1 MAYFPIKMPNFALHQ
16 HPNNPMTPLLI
27 RPLREWVFFLALFS
41 SIILMPLEA
50 IKHLHAYPMEVV
62 AAVLHLAAALG
73 IAYLFTALVH
83 GIGRAWVKRLVYV
96 LPVWCV
102 LLRTFLHFAL
112 KSELTP
118 KVVML
123 VMETNRSEAAGFFS
137 TFALSQGAFKSYALT
152 LLFVVLVV
160 TGERNRIRWGRWL
173 QNRLN
178 DKVLS
183 GILLTGLAAL
193 IYTGCAFLELF
204 RCRTTAEAEWWNI
217 RYEGYSKDELSIMAY
232 SLFVPHLMKHEIEEG
247 IASNERASKQRAR
260 CLLRGETD
268 SLTLVVVIGES
279 YIKCHAQLYG
289 YPLPT
294 TPHMVAEQ
302 KGGQLLAFDRYISPY
317 NFTTEAVKALLS
329 CNDVSKRQ
337 NWSASP
343 LFPVVFKQTGY
354 TVEMWDNQFNPAS
367 SVFTE
372 YTLSGF
378 IYHPRIRPLAYHL
391 VESSRGTLDG
401 DLVWRG
407 LRHATAHP
415 QRLRLLLFHLNGQH
429 FDAKDKYP
437 DTPTFNV
444 FAAKDVPQGGPW
456 MTRAKRQQVAEY
468 DNATRYNDDVMGII
482 FDALR
487 NKNAAVVYLSDHGEE
502 IYDWRDQFGRATTP
516 EDLPEYLHSM
526 NDIPLVVWGSA
537 AFIRSHPHLW
547 HDLQRATARPGM
559 SDALCHLLFRIA
571 HIDTPYYIAQ
581 KDISSNSWKPTL
593 RLVYNKWDYERHT
606 RKR

>member
-62 AAVLHLAAALG
+62 AAVLHLASALG
-73 IAYLFTALVH
+73 IAYLFTVLVH
-83 GIGRAWVKRLVYV
+83 GIGRAWVKKLLYV

-137 TFALSQGAFKSYALT
+137 TFALSQGAFKSYVLT

-193 IYTGCAFLELF
+193 IYTGCALPALF

-217 RYEGYSKDELSIMAY
+217 RYEGYSKDELSIMTY

-260 CLLRGETD
+260 CLLRRETD

-279 YIKCHAQLYG
+279 YIKRHAQLYG

-343 LFPVVFKQTGY
+343 LFPVVFKQAGY
-354 TVEMWDNQFNPAS
+354 TVEMWDNKFNPAS

-437 DTPTFNV
+437 DTPAFNV

-468 DNATRYNDDVMGII
+468 DNATRYNDDVMGTI
-482 FDALR
+482 FNTLR

-547 HDLQRATARPGM
+547 HDLQQATARPGM

-593 RLVYNKWDYERHT
+593 RLVYNKWDYDQHT
-606 RKR
+606 KE